1 MKIMATC
8 QHCGRDFQLD
18 QLIEGPVITGKC
30 PWCGELLAPQY
41 TALLP
46 EVIRRAERGG
56 AELESALRMLTGN
69 WARFR
74 IKPESVLE
82 PLRQELGA
90 TEEEHRKREGL
101 REKLREALSW
111 AGQQPPASIERGPAA
126 GNDRIEALERELR
139 EAGTAGEA
147 RERRASQEVEAA
159 AGELVAS
166 ADEAGDSGSDV
177 RNHLTRL
184 SEAGGGEIGN
194 RLAAAADR
202 LGEARGRL
210 AEAGSDEE
218 RVRAA
223 LEKLRAAL
231 REAEEALAGQAA

>member
-46 EVIRRAERGG
+46 EVIRRAEGGG
-56 AELESALRMLTGN
+56 AELESALRMLAGS

-90 TEEEHRKREGL
+90 TEEEHRRREGL
-101 REKLREALSW
+101 RQKLREALSW
-111 AGQQPPASIERGPAA
+111 ADRQSPASIESDLAA

-139 EAGTAGEA
+139 EVGTAGQA
-147 RERRASQEVEAA
+147 RERRASQEVEEAA
-159 AGELVAS
+159 HELVAS
-166 ADEAGDSGSDV
+166 ADEAGGSGSDV
-177 RNHLTRL
+177 RKDAARL
-184 SEAGGGEIGN
+184 SEGGGEIGN
-194 RLAAAADR
+194 RSAAAADR
-202 LGEARGRL
+202 LSEARERM
-210 AEAGSDEE
+210 ADAGSSEE

-223 LEKLRAAL
+223 LEKVRAAL
-231 REAEEALAGQAA
+231 HEAEEALAGQAA